1 MVVDINWNLATAQP
15 NMLQLAQQGF
25 EQGRAQKMQGI
36 QDQALAKISANP
48 NDASAINALLP
59 VNPELYGRLSGALQQ
74 RQQAEQQAAQQA
86 TRQQAIGGA
95 LSQLDGLPEPVRMLA
110 QSDPEGAMQLWE
122 MSGKMDEQQAAGAKA
137 NAERLAAVVTGLAEL
152 PPEQRFAQAVQLAPQ
167 FGLDPAR
174 ITPESL
180 SDQGIQAILA
190 QAMGVKGVLDYRLK
204 EREFGATQ
212 SYRAQTLGVQMRG
225 QDMTDAR
232 ARAAAASGGAV
243 GGMGKA
249 PSGYRWKADGTLEP
263 IPGGPGEGGKL
274 TEGEAKATG
283 LYRSA
288 AASAKALNDL
298 AGKNWNPS
306 IVART
311 LAEGGAT
318 AQTALSPL
326 DRRAYNAF
334 RNLAMASLR
343 LESGAALTPQ
353 EISLK
358 AMQFIPLPG
367 DDQATLADKAEQR
380 GAALSALR
388 DAGGRGTRDLPRV
401 TGGAPKATPDKRV
414 AGGTLTAPVNGVREW
429 RP

>member
-1 MVVDINWNLATAQP
+1 MSVDLNWNLATAQP

-25 EQGRAQKMQGI
+25 ETGRAQKMQSV
-36 QDQALAKISANP
+36 QDAALAKISANP
-48 NDASAINALLP
+48 NDSSAINALLP
-59 VNPELYGRLSGALQQ
+59 VNPELYGRLAGAQQQ
-74 RQQAEQQAAQQA
+74 RQQAEQMA

-95 LSQLDGLPEPVRMLA
+95 LSQLDGLPEPVRALA
-110 QSDPEGAMQLWE
+110 QTDPEGAMQLWE
-122 MSGKMDEQQAAGAKA
+122 MTGTMDKQQQEAAKA
-137 NAERLAAVVTGLAEL
+137 NAERLATVVASLAEL
-152 PPEQRFAQAVQLAPQ
+152 PPEQRYAQAVELAPQ
-167 FGLDPAR
+167 FGIDPR
-174 ITPESL
+174 QITPQTM
-180 SDQGIQAILA
+180 SDAGIQAILA
-190 QAMGVKGVLDYRLK
+190 QAMGVKGVLDYRQ
-204 EREFGATQ
+204 RVAEFEFRQQ
-212 SYRAQTLGVQMRG
+212 SDAQNRAVQLRG
-225 QDMTDAR
+225 QDMTRGNALL
-232 ARAAAASGGAV
+232 AASASGGA

-249 PSGYRWKADGTLEP
+249 PSGFRWKADGTLEA

-274 TEGEAKATG
+274 TESEAKATG

-298 AGKNWNPS
+298 AGKNWNPT

-311 LAEGGAT
+311 LSEGGAT
-318 AQTALSPL
+318 TQTALSPI

-367 DDQATLADKAEQR
+367 DDAATLQDKAEQR

-388 DAGGRGTRDLPRV
+388 DAGGRGTKNLPRV
-401 TGGAPKATPDKRV
+401 TAGAAAPKPNRV